1 MNLKS
6 KNSLLILALL
16 AVVVLGGA
24 GYLLS
29 KKSLQISPDIVRLN
43 SQSSSDDVDAIEK
56 DVEETDLTDLDAE
69 LTDIEAELNTAQ

>member
-16 AVVVLGGA
+16 AVVVLAGA

-29 KKSLQISPDIVRLN
+29 TKSLEISPDIKRLN
-43 SQSSSDDVDAIEK
+43 SQSSSDDVSAIEK
-56 DVEETDLTDLDAE
+56 DIEETDFASLDAE
-69 LTDIEAELNTAQ
+69 LTEIEAELNAP